1 MCQVELMTCST
12 SGQFYGNVPSFM
24 DPALKFKSSG
34 AGIPV
39 VKQLAKK
46 NICN

>member
-24 DPALKFKSSG
+24 DPALKFECSA

-39 VKQLAKK
+39 LKQLTKK
-46 NICN
+46 IICN